1 MSNSMDFLLWVKGPA
16 FEIALFIFVAGI
28 VIRVLEILLLGRK
41 TDLSEARSSEI
52 MGAIRTILNRSIPEP
67 GLLKKAPFTI
77 IVGYL
82 WHLGWFISFLLFIPH
97 IEVINSLIGISWP
110 GLPNQFV
117 DAAAVVAMVS
127 LLAMLIYRFNHPVL
141 RFISTR
147 EDYLVWLVTFLPL
160 LSGYFAFHHTFEPYA
175 LLLGLHILSVELFL
189 VVFPFTKL
197 MHAITVF
204 MARWYNGAML
214 GRKQLGHKQL
224 GHKQPGRKE
233 PEHTEVQS

>member
-1 MSNSMDFLLWVKGPA
+1 MNNSMDFLLWVKGPA

-28 VIRVLEILLLGRK
+28 LIRVIEILLLGRK
-41 TDLSEARSSEI
+41 ADLSEARSSDVRA
-52 MGAIRTILNRSIPEP
+52 GIRTVLNRSIPES
-67 GLLKKAPFTI
+67 GILKKAPFVI

-82 WHLGWFISFLLFIPH
+82 WHICWFISFFLFVPH
-97 IEVINSLIGISWP
+97 IEVINYLLGISWP

-117 DAAAVVAMVS
+117 DTAAVIAMIS

-175 LLLGLHILSVELFL
+175 MLLGLHILSVELFL
-189 VVFPFTKL
+189 VIFPFTKL
-197 MHAITVF
+197 MHVITVL
-204 MARWYNGAML
+204 MARWYNGVSL
-214 GRKQLGHKQL
+214 
-224 GHKQPGRKE
+224 GRKE
-233 PEHTEVQS
+233 PENQEVQS